1 MHDEDDDFDFGGDEE
16 VTPVGRQ
23 KFAEEAAD
31 ADDNDFEIEIID
43 DTPEEDQGRKPLAAD
58 EDHEEEVESYSKRV
72 KKRIDQLNHRVHDER
87 REKERLAR
95 EHEEAL
101 RLAQIIIDENEQ
113 LKRTLSWGQQEYTK
127 EATSRLEYA
136 QKLAQDKY
144 RRAFESGDTDGVLE
158 AQDELQALAIER
170 NRVSNLN
177 IAPEPVQPQPRP
189 QQNTLQRESNA
200 VYNTQNTVPAP
211 APRDYKAEDWASR
224 NSWFGRDEEMTAF
237 AYGLHE
243 KLVKSGVDPTSD
255 EYYER
260 LDSRIREIFP
270 QNFKR
275 SKRMSNVASAG
286 RTAASKKTVAL
297 TKSQIAIA
305 HRLGVTKEQYALHVA
320 KLEKRNG

>member
-1 MHDEDDDFDFGGDEE
+1 MRDEDDDFDFGEDEE
-16 VTPVGRQ
+16 VTPVGRK
-23 KFAEEAAD
+23 KFAEDED
-31 ADDNDFEIEIID
+31 EGFEIEIVD
-43 DTPEEDQGRKPLAAD
+43 DTPEEDQGRKPLEAD
-58 EDHEEEVESYSKRV
+58 EDDHEEEVESYSKRV

-101 RLAQIIIDENEQ
+101 RLAQLIVDENEQ
-113 LKRTLSWGQQEYTK
+113 LKRTLNWGQQEFTK
-127 EATSRLEYA
+127 EASTRLEYA
-136 QKLAQDKY
+136 QKIAQDKY
-144 RRAFESGDTDGVLE
+144 RKAFESGDTDGVLE
-158 AQDELQALAIER
+158 AQDELNALAMER
-170 NRVSNLN
+170 HRIANLR
-177 IAPEPVQPQPRP
+177 ISQPEPPQQRAP
-189 QQNTLQRESNA
+189 QQNTLQRESNT
-200 VYNTQNTVPAP
+200 VYNTQNTAPAA

-224 NSWFGRDEEMTAF
+224 NSWFGKDEEMTAF

-275 SKRMSNVASAG
+275 SKRTSNVASAG
-286 RTAASKKTVAL
+286 RTAAGKKTVAL

-305 HRLGVTKEQYALHVA
+305 QRLGVSKEDYARHVA